1 MATCGAR
8 PLAAAAEAAVGAER
22 LHGAG
27 LRQRRRARKGVQLAI
42 PMAVTLSLFFAG
54 DLGLIPSS
62 GPLAWVAACGAALLM
77 GTAVV
82 GIETSRLR
90 K

>member
-1 MATCGAR
+1 
-8 PLAAAAEAAVGAER
+8 
-22 LHGAG
+22 
-27 LRQRRRARKGVQLAI
+27 
-42 PMAVTLSLFFAG
+42 MAVTLSLFFAG